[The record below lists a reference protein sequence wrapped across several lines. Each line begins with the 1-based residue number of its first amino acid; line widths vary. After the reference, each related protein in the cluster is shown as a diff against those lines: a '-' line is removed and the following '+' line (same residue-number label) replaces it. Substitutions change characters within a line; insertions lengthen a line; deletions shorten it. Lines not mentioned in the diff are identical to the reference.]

1 MKILVINCGSSSIKY
16 KLYETEEGKTLIEGV
31 VARIGEVEQSYID
44 KKINGEKKRILT
56 PIPTHKE
63 GFETIVDVLLDKEE
77 GVIGDASEIHAVGH
91 RVVHGGDVFTESTLI
106 NDEVIAMIE
115 ECIPL
120 APLHNP
126 ANLVGIREA
135 KALLSD
141 VPHVAVFDTSFHQT
155 MPEESFLYA
164 LPFEFYKKNKI
175 RRYGFHGSSYRY
187 VSQKVAEIEGKPVDE
202 IKMIVCHLGNGASI
216 AAIDKGKSIDTTMG
230 MTPLEGLV
238 MGTRCGD
245 IDPGV
250 LIYMS
255 KELNMT
261 TDEIDHMLNKE
272 SGVLG
277 ISGVSNDFRDL
288 WEAAE
293 KGDAHAKAALMM
305 FTQRVKKY
313 IGAFYAE
320 LNGADYLIFTAGI
333 GENDED
339 VRYYACE
346 NLDALGIKL
355 DPEKNKALN
364 RKSGVISTEDSDVK
378 IMIVPTDEELMIIE
392 DTVALSKKA

>member
-1 MKILVINCGSSSIKY
+1 M
-16 KLYETEEGKTLIEGV
+16 
-31 VARIGEVEQSYID
+31 
-44 KKINGEKKRILT
+44 
-56 PIPTHKE
+56 
-63 GFETIVDVLLDKEE
+63 
-77 GVIGDASEIHAVGH
+77 
-91 RVVHGGDVFTESTLI
+91 FTESTLI
-106 NDEVIAMIE
+106 DDTVIAKIE

-135 KALLSD
+135 QALLSD

-164 LPFEFYKKNKI
+164 LPFDFYKKNKI

-187 VSQKVAEIEGKPVDE
+187 VSQKVAEIEGKNVED
-202 IKMIVCHLGNGASI
+202 IKMIICHLGNGASV
-216 AAIDKGKSIDTTMG
+216 AAINKGKSIDTTMG

-255 KELNMT
+255 NELNMS
-261 TDEIDHMLNKE
+261 TDEIDKMLNKE

-288 WEAAE
+288 WEAEE
-293 KGDAHAKAALMM
+293 KGNKNAEFALKM
-305 FTQRVKKY
+305 FNQRVKKY
-313 IGAFYAE
+313 IGAYFAE
-320 LNGADYLIFTAGI
+320 LNGIDYLVFTAGI
-333 GENDED
+333 GENDEH
-339 VRYYACE
+339 VRAHVCE

-355 DPEKNKALN
+355 DLEKNVANN
-364 RKSGVISTEDSDVK
+364 RKGGVISTDDSPVK
-378 IMIVPTDEELMIIE
+378 IMIVPTDEELMIIQ

>member
-1 MKILVINCGSSSIKY
+1 MNILVINCGSSSIKY
-16 KLYETEEGKTLIEGV
+16 KLYEQVEGKTLIEGV
-31 VARIGEVEQSYID
+31 VARIGEEEQSYID
-44 KKINGEKKRILT
+44 KKINGEKKRIQV
-56 PIPTHKE
+56 PIATHKV

-77 GVIGDASEIHAVGH
+77 GVISDASEISAVGH
-91 RVVHGGDVFTESTLI
+91 RVVHGGDMFTESTLI
-106 NDEVIAMIE
+106 DDTVIEKIE

-135 KALLSD
+135 QALLSD

-164 LPFEFYKKNKI
+164 LPFDFYKKNKI

-187 VSQKVAEIEGKPVDE
+187 VSQKVAEIEGKNVED
-202 IKMIVCHLGNGASI
+202 IKMIICHLGNGASV
-216 AAIDKGKSIDTTMG
+216 AAINKGKSIDTTMG

-255 KELNMT
+255 NELKMS

-288 WEAAE
+288 WEAEE
-293 KGDAHAKAALMM
+293 KGNKNAEFALKM
-305 FTQRVKKY
+305 FNQRVKKY
-313 IGAFYAE
+313 IGAFFAE
-320 LNGADYLIFTAGI
+320 LNGIDYLVFTAGI
-333 GENDED
+333 GENDEH
-339 VRYYACE
+339 VRAHVCK
-346 NLDALGIKL
+346 NLEALGIKL
-355 DPEKNKALN
+355 DLEKNVALN
-364 RKSGVISTEDSDVK
+364 RKGGVISTDDSPVK
-378 IMIVPTDEELMIIE
+378 IMIVPTDEELMIIQ
-392 DTVALSKKA
+392 DTVALSKNA

>member
-1 MKILVINCGSSSIKY
+1 MNILVINCGSSSIKY
-16 KLYETEEGKTLIEGV
+16 KLYEQVEGKTLIEGV
-31 VARIGEVEQSYID
+31 VARIGEEEQSYID
-44 KKINGEKKRILT
+44 KKINGEKKRIQV
-56 PIPTHKE
+56 PIATHKV
-63 GFETIVDVLLDKEE
+63 GFETIVNVLLDKED
-77 GVIGDASEIHAVGH
+77 GVIDDVSEIAAVGH
-91 RVVHGGDVFTESTLI
+91 RVVHGGDMFTESTLI
-106 NDEVIAMIE
+106 DDKVIEKIE

-135 KALLSD
+135 QALLSD

-164 LPFEFYKKNKI
+164 LPFDFYKKNKI

-187 VSQKVAEIEGKPVDE
+187 VSQKVAEIEGKNVED
-202 IKMIVCHLGNGASI
+202 IKMIICHLGNGASV
-216 AAIDKGKSIDTTMG
+216 AAINKGKSIDTTMG

-255 KELNMT
+255 NELNMS
-261 TDEIDHMLNKE
+261 TDEIDKMLNKE

-288 WEAAE
+288 WEAEE
-293 KGDAHAKAALMM
+293 KGNKNAEFALKM
-305 FTQRVKKY
+305 FNQRVKKY
-313 IGAFYAE
+313 IGAYFAE
-320 LNGADYLIFTAGI
+320 LNGIDYLVFTAGI
-333 GENDED
+333 GENDEH
-339 VRYYACE
+339 VRSHVCE
-346 NLDALGIKL
+346 NMEALGIKL
-355 DPEKNKALN
+355 DLEKNLAFN
-364 RKSGVISTEDSDVK
+364 RKGGVISTDDSPVK
-378 IMIVPTDEELMIIE
+378 ILIVPTDEELMIIQ
-392 DTVALSKKA
+392 DTVALANKA

>member
-1 MKILVINCGSSSIKY
+1 MNILVINCGSSSIKY
-16 KLYETEEGKTLIEGV
+16 KLYEQVEGKTLIEGV
-31 VARIGEVEQSYID
+31 VARIGEEDQSYID
-44 KKINGEKKRILT
+44 KKKNGEKKRIPV
-56 PIPTHKE
+56 PIATHKV
-63 GFETIVDVLLDKEE
+63 GFETIMNVLLDKED
-77 GVIGDASEIHAVGH
+77 GVIDDVSEISAVGH
-91 RVVHGGDVFTESTLI
+91 RVVHGGDMFTESTLI
-106 NDEVIAMIE
+106 DDKVIEKIE

-135 KALLSD
+135 QAVLSE

-187 VSQKVAEIEGKPVDE
+187 VSQKVAEMEGKNVED
-202 IKMIVCHLGNGASI
+202 IKMVVCHLGNGASV

-255 KELNMT
+255 NELNMS

-272 SGVLG
+272 SGVMG

-288 WEAAE
+288 WEAEEAGNE
-293 KGDAHAKAALMM
+293 HAAFALKM
-305 FTQRVKKY
+305 FNQRVKKY
-313 IGAFYAE
+313 IGAYFAE
-320 LNGADYLIFTAGI
+320 LNGIDYLVFTAGI
-333 GENDED
+333 GENDHD
-339 VRYYACE
+339 VRYHVCQNME
-346 NLDALGIKL
+346 ALGIKL
-355 DPEKNKALN
+355 DPKKNEEFN
-364 RKSGVISTEDSDVK
+364 RKSGVISTDDSPVK
-378 IMIVPTDEELMIIE
+378 IMIVPTDEELMIIQ

>member
-1 MKILVINCGSSSIKY
+1 MNILVINCGSSSIKY
-16 KLYETEEGKTLIEGV
+16 KLYEQVEGKTLIEGV
-31 VARIGEVEQSYID
+31 VARIGEEEQSYID
-44 KKINGEKKRILT
+44 KKINGEKKRIQV
-56 PIPTHKE
+56 PIPTHKV

-77 GVIGDASEIHAVGH
+77 GVISEASEISAVGH
-91 RVVHGGDVFTESTLI
+91 RVVHGGDMFTESTLI
-106 NDEVIAMIE
+106 DDTVIAKIE

-135 KALLSD
+135 QALLSD

-164 LPFEFYKKNKI
+164 LPFDFYKKNKI

-187 VSQKVAEIEGKPVDE
+187 VSQKVAEIEGKNVED
-202 IKMIVCHLGNGASI
+202 IKMIICHLGNGASV
-216 AAIDKGKSIDTTMG
+216 AAINKGKSIDTTMG

-255 KELNMT
+255 NELNMS
-261 TDEIDHMLNKE
+261 TDEIDKMLNKE

-288 WEAAE
+288 WEAEE
-293 KGDAHAKAALMM
+293 KGNKNAEFALKM
-305 FTQRVKKY
+305 FNQRVKKY
-313 IGAFYAE
+313 IGAYFAE
-320 LNGADYLIFTAGI
+320 LNGIDYLVFTAGI
-333 GENDED
+333 GENDEH
-339 VRYYACE
+339 VRSHVCE
-346 NLDALGIKL
+346 NMEALGIKL
-355 DPEKNKALN
+355 DLEKNLAFN
-364 RKSGVISTEDSDVK
+364 RKGGVISTDDSPVK
-378 IMIVPTDEELMIIE
+378 ILIVPTDEELMIIQ
-392 DTVALSKKA
+392 DTVALANKA